1 MKLPS
6 LWSSSQNL
14 MSDPYRSIR
23 REMEDMFRTFDRH
36 LPSLRVDRNWRLAPV
51 RCEAAVRPKAGPKQK
66 CLSHARIDN
75 SRHSEILVQRRSYS
89 APYRALPSHACAGPL
104 VLFTSDVLLRL
115 SINSSSRAASASPR

>member
-51 RCEAAVRPKAGPKQK
+51 RCEAAVRPKAGPSRSVCRTLELTTADIQRSLSSVGLTRRRTER
-66 CLSHARIDN
+66 CLRM
-75 SRHSEILVQRRSYS
+75 R
-89 APYRALPSHACAGPL
+89 APALWCYLRA
-104 VLFTSDVLLRL
+104 TSC
-115 SINSSSRAASASPR
+115 